1 MQAEQKDAVGR
12 ARRDPDA
19 SRPAPRLLATLCFS
33 ADQDF
38 LALARSTT
46 KQVAGLLG
54 FPHGRITDLRLAVDE
69 ACSLFL
75 ADGPPTEAAGIDGSP
90 DGSIGALALV
100 FADAGGELRITVSG
114 RAPRGRR
121 PDPDGLAWT
130 LLCALV
136 GEPGWNDEDGVGV
149 LTLREPMPLVGADFP
164 WG

>member
-1 MQAEQKDAVGR
+1 MQAEQKYAVGR
-12 ARRDPDA
+12 AHPEPDA

-46 KQVAGLLG
+46 KHVAGLLG
-54 FPHGRITDLRLAVDE
+54 FPLGRITDLRLAVDE

-75 ADGPPTEAAGIDGSP
+75 ADGTRTGTAGGGGGAAGG
-90 DGSIGALALV
+90 LALV
-100 FADAGGELRITVSG
+100 FADAGGELRITVTG
-114 RAPRGRR
+114 KAPGGRR

-136 GEPGWNDEDGVGV
+136 GEPGWDDEDGVGT
-149 LTLREPMPLVGADFP
+149 LTLREPIPVVGAEFP
-164 WG
+164 WS